1 MHHRRNLH
9 AYAGFVNSIEQHL
22 ATRRAAGLFDF
33 SFMNL
38 VEIAGPA
45 ALAFLERLQTR
56 SIARLDVGR
65 IVYTLLLND
74 NGSVF
79 IDATLWRISSERW
92 WLFTGRRS
100 DTAFVE
106 ARAGEG
112 GVHVRDRS
120 DAFAVLALQGPESG
134 RQLAVAVGATAVQN
148 LRYFRLVEARF
159 GAIDCVVGRLGYS
172 GELGYE
178 IVVPIADAASLRNAL
193 LDRGGVA
200 CGFDAANSLRIES
213 GYVLFDR
220 EVTGRED
227 PFELGLDRLVD
238 LDGRDFLGR
247 DAFIALRRTPPERRL
262 VGLEIGDHAASSL
275 LPRADITSECDSPI
289 FRRRIGLGFAPMKVS
304 DGSRVRLD
312 DGRLATI
319 ARLPFYDS
327 PRCLPRSAPL

>member
-1 MHHRRNLH
+1 M
-9 AYAGFVNSIEQHL
+9 NSIEQHL

-106 ARAGEG
+106 ARGREC
-112 GVHVRDRS
+112 GVQVRDRS

-134 RQLAVAVGATAVQN
+134 RQLAVAVGAAAVQN
-148 LRYFRLVEARF
+148 LRYFRFVEARF

-178 IVVPIADAASLRNAL
+178 IVVPIADAASLRSAL
-193 LDRGGVA
+193 VDRGVVA

-220 EVTGRED
+220 EVTGREN
-227 PFELGLDRLVD
+227 PFELGLDRLVEV
-238 LDGRDFLGR
+238 DGRAFLGR
-247 DAFIALRRTPPERRL
+247 DAFIASRRAPPERRL
-262 VGLEIGDHAASSL
+262 VGLEIVDRTASHL
-275 LPRADITSECDSPI
+275 LPRAQATSECDSPI
-289 FRRRIGLGFAPMKVS
+289 FRRRIGLGFAPAS
-304 DGSRVRLD
+304 LRTGELVRLT
-312 DGRLATI
+312 DGRLAMI

-327 PRCLPRSAPL
+327 PRRLPRSPPI